1 MRIKFILTLLIA
13 LFTFQFANAQ
23 QTENYT
29 TLDIVRLVSDA
40 NLKLNTICRNRV
52 QGHEDEQATLRKA
65 IYAANTE
72 LLDIRGMLT
81 GGNSINKDK
90 MTVIQKQITSLQE
103 SMTAVEDSLSDAD
116 MLKPINNVQTYAAS
130 LKKSV
135 KKIKK

>member
-1 MRIKFILTLLIA
+1 MRIAKLRQGKFPLTMMLSLIKNRKDCSDGYDTY
-13 LFTFQFANAQ
+13 LS
-23 QTENYT
+23 
-29 TLDIVRLVSDA
+29 LVMS
-40 NLKLNTICRNRV
+40 LSCHVRV

-116 MLKPINNVQTYAAS
+116 MLKAINNVQTYAAS
-130 LKKSV
+130 LKKTV
-135 KKIKK
+135 KMIKK